1 MKKEDVTHRGVVK
14 SVQGHNLSVITDEA
28 CSCDGC
34 AVASLCNKAPEDQAG
49 REAEVITVSIP
60 EADRF
65 KPGDRV
71 ELTATSSST
80 LWATLWAL
88 VMPTVVFVGVLLATR
103 LGCPSVGDWSIAIAF
118 AALALYTLG
127 LWAFRSRL
135 AGRISWRVERV

>member
-14 SVQGHNLSVITDEA
+14 RAEGDSLSVITDEA

-34 AVASLCNKAPEDQAG
+34 AVAALCNKAPEGQTG
-49 REAEVITVSIP
+49 REAEVITVRIP
-60 EADRF
+60 DAGRF

-88 VMPTVVFVGVLLATR
+88 VMPTVVFVGVLLAVR
-103 LGCPSVGDWSIAIAF
+103 LGCPSTGDWSIAIAF
-118 AALALYTLG
+118 AALAPYTAG
-127 LWAFRSRL
+127 LWAFRGRL
-135 AGRISWRVERV
+135 AGRISWRVEKV